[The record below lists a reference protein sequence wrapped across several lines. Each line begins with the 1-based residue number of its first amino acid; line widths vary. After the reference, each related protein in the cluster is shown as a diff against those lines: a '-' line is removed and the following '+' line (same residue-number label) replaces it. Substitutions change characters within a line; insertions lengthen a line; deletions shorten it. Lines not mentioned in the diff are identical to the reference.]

1 MAKNRNPLKGVR
13 TGTAHYIALSSAMR
27 NYNGNAELALAEG
40 RIKIGEPTIN
50 KATQK
55 LLIEK
60 RTGRYIIE
68 EI

>member
-1 MAKNRNPLKGVR
+1 VAKSKNPLKGVR
-13 TGTAHYIALSSAMR
+13 VGTAHYMARSFADR
-27 NYNGNAELALAEG
+27 NFNGDVESALAEG
-40 RIKIGEPTIN
+40 RIKIGEPTYN

-55 LLIEK
+55 LLVEK

>member
-1 MAKNRNPLKGVR
+1 MKGVR
-13 TGTAHYIALSSAMR
+13 VGTAHYMARSFVNKMYGDSA
-27 NYNGNAELALAEG
+27 ESKLAEG
-40 RIKIGEPTIN
+40 LIKIGEPTYN

-55 LLIEK
+55 LLVEK